1 MKREI
6 TYTWRARELMARNGI
21 NSAQALTDQLRE
33 RGITLSRSQ
42 VWRLV
47 AQDTERISFA
57 VLGALC
63 DVLGVEPN
71 ELIVFAASD
80 ARTLR
85 QRAIG
90 NAAPLPDLRDYRPVR
105 ARIVTD
111 DTDD

>member
-21 NSAQALTDQLRE
+21 TSAQALTDLLLE

-47 AQDTERISFA
+47 AQDPERISFA

-63 DVLGVEPN
+63 DILGVEPSDFGGWSPRTPN
-71 ELIVFAASD
+71 GSRSPSSALSAISSGSSPAS
-80 ARTLR
+80 
-85 QRAIG
+85 
-90 NAAPLPDLRDYRPVR
+90 
-105 ARIVTD
+105 
-111 DTDD
+111 